1 VSQDLRPALMFVY
14 GTLRKDARGQV
25 LSPLCRDWVFLGY
38 GSVAGELYDFGA
50 YPGAV
55 PGGGPGARVFGEL
68 YELPDPEVMIPPIDR
83 YEGCTD
89 EDPSPHEFERSRV
102 DVDMEDGATRR
113 AWIYWYKP
121 EPRGRRLGSGDYLQ
135 RTGDRRP
142 ES

>member
-1 VSQDLRPALMFVY
+1 MSQDPRPALMFVY

-25 LSPLCRDWVFLGY
+25 LSPLCRDWVFQGY
-38 GSVAGELYDFGA
+38 GTVPGELWDFGA

-55 PGGGPGARVFGEL
+55 SCGGAGPRVFGEL
-68 YELPDPEVMIPPIDR
+68 YELPDPETMIPPIDR

-89 EDPSPHEFERSRV
+89 EDPAPHEFERALV
-102 DVDMEDGATRR
+102 DVDMEDGTIRR

-121 EPRGRRLGSGDYLQ
+121 EPLGRLLGSGDYLQ

-142 ES
+142 QS

>member
-1 VSQDLRPALMFVY
+1 MTSHSPDTLMFVY

-25 LSPLCRDWVFLGY
+25 LSPLCRDWVFQGY
-38 GSVAGELYDFGA
+38 GTVPGELYDFGA

-55 PGGGPGARVFGEL
+55 PVTGSESRILGEL
-68 YELPDPEVMIPPIDR
+68 YLLPDPETMIPPIDR

-89 EDPSPHEFERSRV
+89 EDPAPHEFERALV
-102 DVDMEDGATRR
+102 DVAMEDGSTRR

-121 EPRGRRLGSGDYLQ
+121 EPLGRRLGSGDYLQ

-142 ES
+142 PG